1 MTVDHPNI
9 IKFYEV
15 YEDLQYIH
23 LVMELCTGGE
33 LFEQLIRKG
42 RYSESEAAKLMYS
55 LLHAVTHLHSLDIAH
70 RDLKPENIILSTKE
84 EDSDI
89 KIIDFGLAKKFL
101 EDEEQMNTLIGSS
114 YYVAP
119 EVLSRNYGLS
129 CDVWSCGVILYMLL
143 AGKPPFDGDNEIEV
157 FKAILNAKVSISG
170 PEWEEASEEAKD
182 LTLLLLN
189 PDCKTRI
196 TAQQALDHPWLGK
209 RSEKNSRK
217 IERKVLKRLKKHL
230 HSNKIVKETMNI
242 LIRSLKQQDINQLNL
257 VFKKLDSDHTGFISM
272 QELEQGLIEAGI
284 NFEGEELEAL
294 LSDSHNFSGK
304 LNYSQF
310 LALTIDI
317 KRLESTDGLW
327 LAFKYFDSENR
338 GFITKENFHS
348 ALKRAGWELSENEVN
363 DMLGQYNLHKFEKLY
378 FEQFCMMFEGNFHL
392 DPEKFGQMTSMY
404 TRKASLK

>member
-1 MTVDHPNI
+1 
-9 IKFYEV
+9 
-15 YEDLQYIH
+15 
-23 LVMELCTGGE
+23 
-33 LFEQLIRKG
+33 
-42 RYSESEAAKLMYS
+42 
-55 LLHAVTHLHSLDIAH
+55 
-70 RDLKPENIILSTKE
+70 
-84 EDSDI
+84 
-89 KIIDFGLAKKFL
+89 
-101 EDEEQMNTLIGSS
+101 
-114 YYVAP
+114 
-119 EVLSRNYGLS
+119 
-129 CDVWSCGVILYMLL
+129 
-143 AGKPPFDGDNEIEV
+143 
-157 FKAILNAKVSISG
+157 
-170 PEWEEASEEAKD
+170 
-182 LTLLLLN
+182 
-189 PDCKTRI
+189 
-196 TAQQALDHPWLGK
+196 
-209 RSEKNSRK
+209 
-217 IERKVLKRLKKHL
+217 
-230 HSNKIVKETMNI
+230 VKETMNI